1 MRAGSLLPSLSECS
15 TFFVSTL
22 SSSMYVINSLQIF
35 LHLSPLLEESETHL
49 NHVTHT
55 FLWCLPLT
63 FVSGALVNLGWQPP
77 LGWAR
82 ISVAILVARGA
93 GVAFLSLKVMAAPL
107 LVVPP
112 AIISAGL
119 SIRPA
124 LSHLLLGEWDSQVEV
139 HHNSR
144 RHCLGAHDDLHTMGV
159 KDIATS
165 VYLKC
170 LLVHTPPSDNSNFFF
185 LS

>member
-1 MRAGSLLPSLSECS
+1 MRAGSLLPSSSGSS
-15 TFFVSTL
+15 TFFIKSTV
-22 SSSMYVINSLQIF
+22 SSSMYVINSLQNF
-35 LHLSPLLEESETHL
+35 LPLSPLLEESETHL

-63 FVSGALVNLGWQPP
+63 FVSRAWVHLGWQPP

-82 ISVAILVARGA
+82 RVSVDILVARGA
-93 GVAFLSLKVMAAPL
+93 GVGFLSLKVMAAPL

-124 LSHLLLGEWDSQVEV
+124 WSRLLLGEWDSQVEV
-139 HHNSR
+139 HHISR
-144 RHCLGAHDDLHTMGV
+144 GHCLRAHDDLHTMGG
-159 KDIATS
+159 
-165 VYLKC
+165 
-170 LLVHTPPSDNSNFFF
+170 
-185 LS
+185 